1 MLKEN
6 IRRGT
11 QFVFSKIKVY
21 RRGSLVPIRYVAQAT
36 RSVSVTYLVG

>member
-1 MLKEN
+1 LKEN

-21 RRGSLVPIRYVAQAT
+21 RRGSLVPVR
-36 RSVSVTYLVG
+36 